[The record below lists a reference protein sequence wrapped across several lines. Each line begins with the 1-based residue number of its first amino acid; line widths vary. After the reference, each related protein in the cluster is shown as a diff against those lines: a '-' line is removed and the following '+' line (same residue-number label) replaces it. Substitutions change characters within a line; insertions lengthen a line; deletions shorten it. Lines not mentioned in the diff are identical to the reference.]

1 MKIIK
6 YLFFILLI
14 VIIGGAVFIA
24 TKDGE
29 IRVEESKVIEAPDEL
44 LFKIVNEFKTWEKWG
59 PWMDESEDM
68 IMKYPSNTSGDGASY
83 SWTSETQPDGSMKTI
98 QSIPF
103 ASINQKLTMLIPVV
117 GETNSDVFWKF
128 EKLEGKKTKVT
139 WGMKGEQGFMEKMFW
154 MTKDSTASESI
165 APMYQRG
172 LEKLDLFVQ
181 EKMKEYTIHVDGLTE
196 HGGGFYMY
204 NATASSIAAIPEKM
218 SQMLPIV
225 NAYIKQ
231 NNLPQTGMPFTLF
244 NEFNEE
250 LGTAIY
256 SVGVPVRERVIT
268 PVESGV
274 LCDFLPRQ
282 KAVKTTLKGEYSN
295 LKEAW
300 MAGYEYLAKNG
311 LEADPASPPFEVY
324 KSGPDLQPNPAE
336 WITEIYIP
344 VLKTVE

>member
-6 YLFFILLI
+6 YLFFLLLI

-24 TKDGE
+24 TKNGE
-29 IRVEESKVIEAPDEL
+29 ITIEESKIIDAPDEL
-44 LFKIVNEFKTWEKWG
+44 LFKTVNEFKTWEKWG
-59 PWMDESEDM
+59 PWMDESDDL
-68 IMKYPSNTSGDGASY
+68 IMNYADNTSGDGASY
-83 SWTSETQPDGSMKTI
+83 NWTSEKQPAGSMKTLK
-98 QSIPF
+98 SIPF
-103 ASINQKLTMLIPVV
+103 TSIDQKLTMLIPVV
-117 GETNSDVFWKF
+117 GETISDVFWKF

-139 WGMKGEQGFMEKMFW
+139 WGMKAEQGFMEKMFW
-154 MTKDSTASESI
+154 MTKDSTAEESI
-165 APMYQRG
+165 APMYRRG
-172 LEKLDLFVQ
+172 LEKLALFTQ
-181 EKMKEYTIHVDGLTE
+181 EKMKEYTIHVDGVTE

-204 NATASSIAAIPEKM
+204 NATASSIAVIPQKT

-225 NAYIKQ
+225 KAYIKQ

-268 PVESGV
+268 PIESGV

-282 KAVKTTLKGEYSN
+282 KALKITLKGDYIN

-300 MAGYEYLAKNG
+300 KTGYAYLTKNG
-311 LEADPASPPFEVY
+311 LEPDPTSPAFEVY
-324 KSGPDLQPNPAE
+324 KAEPDLQPNPAA

-344 VLKTVE
+344 IKQVTE